1 MSLLQ
6 DEIGTIYTVI
16 AFLAAVMPLARYE
29 SGKMVTVVKM
39 KLFLYLLHC
48 PSICRNP
55 LNPHFVLKLR
65 CFCHIL
71 HVEWP

>member
-39 KLFLYLLHC
+39 KPFLYLLHC
-48 PSICRNP
+48 PIV
-55 LNPHFVLKLR
+55 FVGI
-65 CFCHIL
+65 H
-71 HVEWP
+71 